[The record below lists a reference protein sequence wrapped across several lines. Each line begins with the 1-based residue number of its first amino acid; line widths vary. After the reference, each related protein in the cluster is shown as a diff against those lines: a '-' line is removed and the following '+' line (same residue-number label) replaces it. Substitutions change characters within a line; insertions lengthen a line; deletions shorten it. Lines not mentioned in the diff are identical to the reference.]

1 LNFFLEKKRALYIE
15 RERERERERSNFPCL
30 FATIM

>member
-15 RERERERERSNFPCL
+15 RERERERERKECQF
-30 FATIM
+30 